1 MYQPSHSSH
10 YTNEVTTAHR
20 TSFDTLA
27 SHVTLRAVDPLASN
41 IGLPSS
47 QSQLPSIISTP
58 EVTLKQEDHPQVTY
72 WTREQWM
79 KSKDKGDVL
88 IVDKDGTTKE
98 PSRGIA
104 FLQTTTGAPVSHA
117 RGMLF
122 REFARSIWHLIA
134 RNQPRK
140 LPKTWGKAGLDIL
153 NLFDREMRL
162 KFPEFALCDDGWKA
176 KIFATEYYPSWYKG
190 VKLGEGNT
198 ESIIKEEEV
207 TRSRPTSPAPAISS
221 KKHTLPLEVCQPRKK
236 AKTEKSG
243 KKTKTKVSTRSAYS
257 ITAVVLMLYYS
268 PPNQAQFSA
277 LCAYLIYAYN
287 IG

>member
-27 SHVTLRAVDPLASN
+27 SHATLRAVDPLTPN
-41 IGLPSS
+41 IGLPTP
-47 QSQLPSIISTP
+47 QSGLPSLISKP
-58 EVTLKQEDHPQVTY
+58 EVTLKREDHPLVTY

-104 FLQTTTGAPVSHA
+104 FLQTAAGAPISHA

-134 RNQPRK
+134 QNQPGN
-140 LPKTWGKAGLDIL
+140 LPKSWGKAGLDII
-153 NLFDREMRL
+153 NLFDREMRI

-176 KIFATEYYPSWYKG
+176 KIFATEYYPSWHKG
-190 VKLGEGNT
+190 QTLGVGNT
-198 ESIIKEEEV
+198 DPVIKEEEV
-207 TRSRPTSPAPAISS
+207 TRSRPTSPAPAKSS
-221 KKHTLPLEVCQPRKK
+221 KKTYPSSRGLSV
-236 AKTEKSG
+236 AKEGQSG
-243 KKTKTKVSTRSAYS
+243 EAREE
-257 ITAVVLMLYYS
+257 
-268 PPNQAQFSA
+268 NQT
-277 LCAYLIYAYN
+277 
-287 IG
+287 